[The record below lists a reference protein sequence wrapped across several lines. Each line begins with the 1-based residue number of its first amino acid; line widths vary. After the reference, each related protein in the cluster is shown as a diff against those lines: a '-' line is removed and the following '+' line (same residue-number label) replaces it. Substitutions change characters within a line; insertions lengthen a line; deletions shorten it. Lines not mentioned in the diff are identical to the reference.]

1 MNQILNNVS
10 ESLNKL
16 FTVLGQREKDVIA
29 RRLGLNETP
38 RETLESIGSD
48 LSVTRERIRQI
59 ENTAVK
65 KLRRIG
71 SKTEFQV
78 LFELSEQIIESHGGL
93 LKESDLINKTLKSL
107 DHSDKIETAIIQL
120 SLEINPNI
128 RKLKKT
134 KVNHQ
139 AWYNKKNSESD
150 IKDILKIAVKNLKAD
165 NKIIGKSELIKKIKN
180 ETSNNSKQDL
190 SPEFIESTLEI
201 DTRIKLIQEGYGLTT
216 WRHVQPKSIK
226 DKALIILKR
235 VQKPM
240 HFVDIAN
247 QIATAEFSNKQV
259 TQQAVHNEL
268 IRYKEFV
275 LVGRG
280 LYALSE
286 WGYNSGT
293 VKDVL
298 IDILGALKTGE
309 SLSKKQI
316 VNEVL
321 KRRIVKVGTISLNL
335 QKYPEFERIGRAQ
348 YRLKEGAK

>member
-10 ESLNKL
+10 DSLNKL

-29 RRLGLNETP
+29 RRLGLNENP

-78 LFELSEQIIESHGGL
+78 LFELSEQIIKTHGGL
-93 LKESDLINKTLKSL
+93 LKESDLINKTLKNL

-128 RKLKKT
+128 RKFKKT

-139 AWYNKKNSESD
+139 AWYSKTNSESE
-150 IKDILKIAVKNLKAD
+150 IKDILKIAVKNLKAN
-165 NKIIGKSELIKKIKN
+165 NKIIGKSDLIKQIKSELPN
-180 ETSNNSKQDL
+180 DKQDI
-190 SPEFIESTLEI
+190 PNEFIESTLEI

-247 QIATAEFSNKQV
+247 QIASAEFSNKQV

-268 IRYKEFV
+268 IRYKDFV

-298 IDILGALKTGE
+298 TEILSTLKPGD

-335 QKYPEFERIGRAQ
+335 QKYPEFERVGRAQ
-348 YRLKEGAK
+348 YRLNSAK